1 MSEFKTIK
9 PKELTDNVFKLLDW
23 DWMLITV
30 GKLDHYNTMTASW
43 GHMGIMWNLPV
54 AIIWIRPQRHTFGFA
69 QRYSD
74 YTLCFFTK
82 EYRSALQF
90 CGSHSG
96 RDYDKAAETGLTPVA
111 TEKGNVYFKESR
123 LVMEC
128 QKIYSD
134 NLKSANFIIPKV
146 ARKHYPK
153 NDFHQFYM
161 GHIINVMTRDLDTPQ
176 PRPSSGK
183 R

>member
-1 MSEFKTIK
+1 MSEFRAIK

-23 DWMLITV
+23 DWMLITA
-30 GKLDHYNTMTASW
+30 GKLDKYNTMTASW

-54 AIIWIRPQRHTFGFA
+54 AIIWIRPQRHTYGFA
-69 QRYSD
+69 ERNSHF
-74 YTLCFFTK
+74 TLSFFTRK
-82 EYRSALQF
+82 YRSALQF

-111 TEKGNVYFKESR
+111 TKKGNVYFEEAR

-128 QKIYSD
+128 EKIYSD
-134 NLKSANFIIPKV
+134 TLKSARFIIPEV
-146 ARKHYPK
+146 ASRHYPK
-153 NDFHQFYM
+153 NDFHRFFM
-161 GHIINVMTRDLDTPQ
+161 GHIVSVLTQQ
-176 PRPSSGK
+176 PADIQAVKSGG